1 MLNVVEIP
9 TNNITLC
16 YSCENHSFFMQTL
29 RKSQVE
35 TYLRG
40 NVQKKNSIF
49 KDIIQTKVDHPPS
62 YPNFDKLFFDNFLVG
77 RAPTLPTE
85 FLTKD
90 SKENCILSIFMHEI

>member
-1 MLNVVEIP
+1 M
-9 TNNITLC
+9 
-16 YSCENHSFFMQTL
+16 YS
-29 RKSQVE
+29 VIE
-35 TYLRG
+35 TILWLRG
-40 NVQKKNSIF
+40 NVKKKNNSIF

-62 YPNFDKLFFDNFLVG
+62 YPNFDKLFFDKFLVG